1 MRKLQVLR
9 EYFLK
14 KALQMLVCIQQEQNK
29 TNLSK
34 SGGKIKTRQ
43 MLDNTEWKR
52 KQKAVE
58 TNPTEVES

>member
-1 MRKLQVLR
+1 
-9 EYFLK
+9 
-14 KALQMLVCIQQEQNK
+14 MLVCIQEQNK

-58 TNPTEVES
+58 KNPTEVES

>member
-1 MRKLQVLR
+1 MQKLQVLR

-14 KALQMLVCIQQEQNK
+14 KALQMLVCIQEQNK

-58 TNPTEVES
+58 KNPTEVES